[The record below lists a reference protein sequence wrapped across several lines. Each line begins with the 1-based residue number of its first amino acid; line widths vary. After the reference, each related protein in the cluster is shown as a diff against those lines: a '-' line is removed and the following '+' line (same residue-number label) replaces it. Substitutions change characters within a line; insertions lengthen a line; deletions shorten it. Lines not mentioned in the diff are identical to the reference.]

1 MAPPPLRV
9 RRALMDEAI
18 AGEILVRL
26 PPDEPERLVRAS
38 LVCKP
43 WRRLVT
49 DRFFL
54 LRYRLFHRAAL

>member
-1 MAPPPLRV
+1 MEGGGASAPLSARD
-9 RRALMDEAI
+9 LDD
-18 AGEILVRL
+18 G
-26 PPDEPERLVRAS
+26 PDSQPERLVRAS